1 MNIQNINVSYVRN
14 KKNWRDLCFK
24 VLQGKL
30 FQGIYFI
37 KVSADASKACT
48 RINICEII
56 KQP

>member
-1 MNIQNINVSYVRN
+1 MLQ
-14 KKNWRDLCFK
+14 